1 MNIINTDFLDVAVYN
16 LASHPTRVSY
26 VLNQNERTNRP
37 FLHLYFLLPN
47 IKASTGNALP
57 LLPNIT
63 TWLKSGRHKSNIF
76 YKNRMLQETVFD
88 QSVSKYEMM
97 YLTGN
102 GNNAYHMR
110 S

>member
-1 MNIINTDFLDVAVYN
+1 
-16 LASHPTRVSY
+16 
-26 VLNQNERTNRP
+26 
-37 FLHLYFLLPN
+37 
-47 IKASTGNALP
+47 
-57 LLPNIT
+57 
-63 TWLKSGRHKSNIF
+63 
-76 YKNRMLQETVFD
+76 MLQETVFD